1 MRRRC
6 STGTATRGAVWV
18 HLQGGLS
25 TLLSHTTHLQGVKVR
40 PLLGGESLHAAIKT
54 DNNQIVCRVL
64 NQLRVLKLFEF
75 QSFKT
80 TVPFI
85 LYQRN
90 SRVMQMGELHCTFDV
105 YCFTLA
111 ELLGRILLASP

>member
-1 MRRRC
+1 MR
-6 STGTATRGAVWV
+6 STGTRGSVWV

-25 TLLSHTTHLQGVKVR
+25 TLLSHTTHLHKGVKVR
-40 PLLGGESLHAAIKT
+40 HLLGGDPLMAAFKT
-54 DNNQIVCRVL
+54 DNNRIVCRVL
-64 NQLRVLKLFEF
+64 IHLRVLKLSES
-75 QSFKT
+75 QSIERA
-80 TVPFI
+80 VPII
-85 LYQRN
+85 LCQRN